1 MYLERKYSI
10 AVYAV
15 SGGVALAIVLVLIVF
30 GFYAPQ
36 GPYFI
41 PLSQRVNNAIALAVL
56 IALGFPAVVEFNNFR
71 WKRAVDRNIPRLL
84 RDVTE
89 SVRSGLTLPRALEE
103 ASQRDYGPIS
113 GELERAVSMFVLGA
127 RFEDSLMFLAERLK
141 RPTALRLCTVLVEAH
156 QTGGKLLEVLSTSV
170 ALFSSLEEYREEQYT
185 NMRPYMMT
193 VYMATLTFLVVAYIL
208 LHQFLAPLYMSSA
221 GVGAKG
227 SGLLAGV
234 LDINYYA
241 SLLFWASILESIFG
255 GLVIGKIVD
264 RNLPAGLQHSVILV
278 AVTLAFFNVSGV

>member
-1 MYLERKYSI
+1 MYLDRKYSI

-15 SGGVALAIVLVLIVF
+15 SGGTGLSIVLVLLIF
-30 GFYAPQ
+30 GFYVPQ

-56 IALGFPAVVEFNNFR
+56 IAFGLPAVVEFNNFR

-89 SVRSGLTLPRALEE
+89 SVRSGLPLPRALEE

-113 GELERAVSMFVLGA
+113 RELERAVSMFILGA
-127 RFEDSLMFLAERLK
+127 RFEDSLMLLAKRLK
-141 RPTALRLCTVLVEAH
+141 RPSALRLCTMLVEAH
-156 QTGGKLLEVLSTSV
+156 QTGGRLLEVLSASV
-170 ALFSSLEEYREEQYT
+170 TLFSSLEEYREEEQT

-193 VYMATLTFLVVAYIL
+193 VYMATLTFLIIAYIL
-208 LHQFLAPLYMSSA
+208 LHQFLAPLYVSSA
-221 GVGAKG
+221 GIGTKE

-241 SLLFWASILESIFG
+241 SLLFWASILEAIFG
-255 GLVIGKIVD
+255 GIVIGKIVD
-264 RNLPAGLQHSVILV
+264 RSLSAGLQHSVILV
-278 AVTLAFFNVSGV
+278 AIALVFFNVSGV

>member
-1 MYLERKYSI
+1 
-10 AVYAV
+10 
-15 SGGVALAIVLVLIVF
+15 
-30 GFYAPQ
+30 
-36 GPYFI
+36 
-41 PLSQRVNNAIALAVL
+41 
-56 IALGFPAVVEFNNFR
+56 
-71 WKRAVDRNIPRLL
+71 
-84 RDVTE
+84 
-89 SVRSGLTLPRALEE
+89 
-103 ASQRDYGPIS
+103 
-113 GELERAVSMFVLGA
+113 
-127 RFEDSLMFLAERLK
+127 MFLAERLK

-208 LHQFLAPLYMSSA
+208 LHQFLAPLYASSA

-278 AVTLAFFNVSGV
+278 VVTLAFFNVLGV

>member
-15 SGGVALAIVLVLIVF
+15 SGGVALAIVLLLVVF
-30 GFYAPQ
+30 GFYVPQ

-113 GELERAVSMFVLGA
+113 GELERALSMFILGA
-127 RFEDSLMFLAERLK
+127 RFEDSLMLFAERLK

-170 ALFSSLEEYREEQYT
+170 VLFSSLEEYREEQYT
-185 NMRPYMMT
+185 SMKPYMMT
-193 VYMATLTFLVVAYIL
+193 VYMATLTFLVIAYIL
-208 LHQFLAPLYMSSA
+208 LHQFLAPLQASSA

-278 AVTLAFFNVSGV
+278 VVALVFFNVSGV

>member
-15 SGGVALAIVLVLIVF
+15 SGGVALAIVLVLVVF
-30 GFYAPQ
+30 GFYVPQ